1 VNILVIN
8 AGSSS
13 HKAALFNTQVGSA
26 PQWQGQLDWTAQAG
40 QVALTAQ
47 TLDGRSHQTTLT
59 TEDRPTGLRALLETL
74 WSGPVQVIA
83 SAQEIDAVGH
93 RVVHGGDRYQASVR
107 ITPAVK
113 TAIRDLIPLAPA
125 HNPANLEG
133 IEVAASFLPQVP
145 QVAVFDTA
153 FHSAM
158 PPAAAAYPGPHAWWL
173 QGIRR
178 YGFHGISHRYV
189 AQRAATLMGQPL
201 ADLKLVTCHL
211 GNGCS
216 LAAVAGGHS
225 IDTTMGFTPLEGLMM
240 GSRSGSVD
248 PGVILHLLR
257 QGDLTVDQ
265 LDRLLNK
272 ESGLKGISGQS
283 NDLRTV
289 QAAAEAG
296 DERAQQAI
304 AMFLHSLRR
313 HIGAMVASLGGL
325 DALVFTAGI
334 GENSALVWQ
343 ETCDSLGFLG
353 IQLQTDLER
362 CPEDQD
368 IAAAA
373 SPVRVWVIHTREEW
387 AIAQDCQT
395 VLSLDG
401 TDNSV

>member
-1 VNILVIN
+1 MGVNILVIN

-13 HKAALFNTQVGSA
+13 HKAALFDTQIGSA
-26 PQWQGQLDWTAQAG
+26 PQWRGQLDWTAHPG

-47 TLDGRSHQTTLT
+47 TADGRSHQTTLT

-74 WSGPVQVIA
+74 WSDPVQVI
-83 SAQEIDAVGH
+83 SSPQHIEAVGH
-93 RVVHGGDRYQASVR
+93 RVVHGGARYQASVR

-113 TAIRDLIPLAPA
+113 ATIRDLIPLAPA

-133 IEVAASFLPQVP
+133 IEVAESLLPQVP

-158 PPAAAAYPGPHAWWL
+158 PPAAAAYAGPHDWWT

-189 AQRAATLMGQPL
+189 AQQAATLMEQPL
-201 ADLKLVTCHL
+201 EELKLVTCHL

-225 IDTTMGFTPLEGLMM
+225 VDTTMGFTPLEGLMM

-272 ESGLKGISGQS
+272 ESGLKGVSGQS
-283 NDLRTV
+283 NDLRAV

-296 DERAQQAI
+296 NERAQQAI

-343 ETCDSLGFLG
+343 QTCDSLGFLG
-353 IQLQTDLER
+353 IQLTPNLER
-362 CPEDQD
+362 CSTDQN
-368 IAAAA
+368 IAAET
-373 SPVRVWVIHTREEW
+373 STVQVWVIHTREEW

-395 VLSLDG
+395 VL
-401 TDNSV
+401 NSDSTE